1 MNACIVLTLSAFSS
15 RREGL
20 NVYIYIGDLGGGYYD
35 DVEVGRLGTNPSA
48 DAQALSFEMDLRKD
62 LPWASPAADR
72 LARRRPS
79 VGYDVYLCT
88 SYRNHSPAP

>member
-1 MNACIVLTLSAFSS
+1 MHIIVC
-15 RREGL
+15 
-20 NVYIYIGDLGGGYYD
+20 NPGDYGGGYYD

-79 VGYDVYLCT
+79 VGYALAYAVHAAWVCMYVD
-88 SYRNHSPAP
+88 